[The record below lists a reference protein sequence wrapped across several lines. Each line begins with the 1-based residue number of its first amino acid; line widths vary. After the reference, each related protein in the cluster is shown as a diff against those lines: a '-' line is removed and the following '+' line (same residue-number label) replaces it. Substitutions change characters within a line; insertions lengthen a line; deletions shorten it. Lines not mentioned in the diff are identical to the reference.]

1 MTGGYPFPDR
11 DSIRRHVENRL
22 DECAALWLAGKNT
35 HEIARAI
42 GICGTMEWAVANAM
56 PRIWAI
62 VDAGRKAA

>member
-1 MTGGYPFPDR
+1 MTASYPFPDR

-22 DECAALWLAGKNT
+22 HDCANLWAAGKNT

-42 GICGTMEWAVANAM
+42 GLAGFDEWAVANAM
-56 PRIWAI
+56 PRVWEI